1 MTITDAKKYIRRII
15 EKSVPVT
22 VAIVGQTGI
31 GKSAIQ
37 KQLAKEMA
45 EHFKG
50 PYGFIDLRLA
60 TQEPGDLI
68 GLPRS
73 SGISEAT
80 LLFAKAVAEAIAKEF
95 SNPLVKGLAN
105 CVIRVVD
112 NTMKT
117 LRMETKYSIPDWF
130 PKPGTRGVICLEELN
145 RAPNDV
151 RQCIF
156 QFIWD
161 RQLHQQNLPDG
172 WTIILAMNPE
182 TEDGSYQVETLDK
195 ALIRRCS
202 VITVEPNVNSWME
215 WATGPGNVPA
225 EITGFIGTHKDMLF
239 VPEEFNFPIHRTPAG
254 WGDTLSLL
262 RKADAIPQELE
273 YDIVSGILGKEAAVA
288 FIKYMD
294 KQYERPVNGEEVL
307 NDYEN
312 VREKVKKQAKKA
324 EEMWVTIKQIIGIA
338 EKSNKKLARKQMENL
353 IEFIEDLPLETA
365 AMLVHDLPSE
375 IVSALVEIDERILK
389 IGKASRTARE
399 EK

>member
-1 MTITDAKKYIRRII
+1 MHINDCKRYIRRII
-15 EKSVPVT
+15 EKQVPVT
-22 VAIVGQTGI
+22 VAVVGQTGI

-80 LLFAKAVAEAIAKEF
+80 LLFIKAIAAAVSQEF
-95 SNPLVKGLAN
+95 SNSLVKGLAN
-105 CVIRVVD
+105 TVTKVVD
-112 NTMKT
+112 VTMKT
-117 LRMETKYSIPDWF
+117 LRMETKYSTPEWF
-130 PKPGTRGVICLEELN
+130 PKPGTRGIICLEELN

-161 RQLHQQNLPDG
+161 RVLHTQVLPEG
-172 WTIILAMNPE
+172 WTIVLAMNPE
-182 TEDGSYQVETLDK
+182 TEDGAYQVETLDK

-202 VITVEPNVNSWME
+202 VIIVEPNVNDWME
-215 WATGPGNVPA
+215 WATSSGNVPP
-225 EITGFIGTHKDMLF
+225 EITGFIGTHKEMLF
-239 VPEEFNFPIHRTPAG
+239 VPENFDFPIHRTPAG

-262 RKADAIPQELE
+262 RKADAIPDLE
-273 YDIVSGILGKEAAVA
+273 YDIIAGILGKEAAVA

-294 KQYERPVNGEEVL
+294 KQYERPVNGEDIL
-307 NDYEN
+307 NDYDS
-312 VREKVKKQAKKA
+312 VREKVQKQAKKA

-338 EKSNKKLARKQMENL
+338 EKSNRKLALKQSKNL
-353 IEFIEDLPLETA
+353 IEFIEDLPADTA
-365 AMLVHDLPSE
+365 AMLVHELPSE
-375 IVSALVEIDERILK
+375 IVSALVDIDDRILK
-389 IGKASRTARE
+389 VGKTSRTAKE
-399 EK
+399 GK